1 VNFRYPGS
9 RDPALHN
16 FSLDI
21 PAGQIVAIVGA
32 NGAGKSTLVKL
43 LCRLYDPDA
52 GRIEIDGTDIRQY
65 PLAELRRMMT
75 VLFQNPVHY
84 HATVTENI
92 GLGDASE
99 GSATSQTSAVR
110 AAAQAAGAARMIEQ
124 LPAGYDTLLGKWFDD
139 GTELSGGQ
147 WQRLALARAC
157 WRQAPII
164 LLDEP
169 TSAMDPWS
177 EADWMDRFRAHAAGR
192 TAIMITHRMTT
203 AMRADTIHVM
213 RYGRIVESGGHG
225 ALSTHGGFYTQAWAT
240 QSDGFPDFNA
250 TS

>member
-1 VNFRYPGS
+1 MC
-9 RDPALHN
+9 HN
-16 FSLDI
+16 
-21 PAGQIVAIVGA
+21 G
-32 NGAGKSTLVKL
+32 
-43 LCRLYDPDA
+43 YDPDA

-177 EADWMDRFRAHAAGR
+177 EADWIDRFRAHAAGR